1 VRISLEPSRAEE
13 LVSRFGTPLYVYD
26 LDVVTERVAA
36 LREAL
41 PARFDLAYAVK
52 ANPSLAVL
60 AHLASLGV
68 GGDVASGGELE
79 AVLRAGIAPE
89 RVIFTGPAKRDDEL
103 ARAVVGG
110 LRAITVESPGELERV
125 AALAREAGRGVPVLL
140 RASTGGGTTGSIIA
154 TAGFDKFGMVE
165 ADLARAARFAADH
178 PELELLGVHA
188 FGASNVR
195 DAEQLVEHVSATV
208 ELGARLLGSV
218 GVPLRLVDVGGGLGI
233 PYADDEAPLELDALA
248 GGLAA
253 LEREWAADPATAD
266 LRLLFEPG
274 RFLLGPAGVYLTRV
288 LDVKAAPQGSVALVD
303 GGVHHLLRPAL
314 IGQEQRL
321 ALLAADAGR
330 REVEPTGVAGPLCT
344 GIDRFSV
351 GVALPVPRRGD
362 LVAVL
367 DCGAYGYSESMPFF
381 LSHPTPAEVVL
392 RGGEAFLAR
401 PRLEPAELL
410 DRQVVP
416 PALAPAW

>member
-1 VRISLEPSRAEE
+1 VRISLEPSRAQE
-13 LVSRFGTPLYVYD
+13 LAGRFNTPLYVYD

-36 LREAL
+36 LRAAL

-60 AHLASLGV
+60 AHLGGLGV

-103 ARAVVGG
+103 AR
-110 LRAITVESPGELERV
+110 
-125 AALAREAGRGVPVLL
+125 EAGRRIPGLL
-140 RASTGGGTTGSIIA
+140 RASTGGGPAGSIIA
-154 TAGFDKFGMVE
+154 TAGFDKFGMVP

-178 PELELLGVHA
+178 TELELLGVHA

-195 DAEQLVEHVSATV
+195 DAAELVEHVRATV
-208 ELGARLLGSV
+208 ELGARLLGEV
-218 GVPLRLVDVGGGLGI
+218 GVPLRFVDVGGGLGI
-233 PYADDEAPLELDALA
+233 PYADDEAPLDLEALA
-248 GGLAA
+248 GGLVA
-253 LEREWAADPATAD
+253 LETEWADDPALAD

-274 RFLLGPAGVYLTRV
+274 RFLLGPAGAYLTRV
-288 LDVKAAPQGSVALVD
+288 LDVKAAPQGEVALVD

-314 IGQEQRL
+314 VGQEQRML
-321 ALLAADAGR
+321 LLAPDAAQR
-330 REVEPTGVAGPLCT
+330 ATAPIGVAGPLCT
-344 GIDRFSV
+344 GVDRFSI
-351 GVALPVPRRGD
+351 AAPLPAPRRGD
-362 LVAVL
+362 LIAVL

-401 PRLEPAELL
+401 PRLDPSELL
-410 DRQVVP
+410 DRQLVP